1 MKCGMSLTTRV
12 IGTLLLSSLFVGL
25 AQAAQTLESEQI
37 GIVPLSDEDMREQR
51 GRGAHEII
59 NIDEINMQLNE
70 INETAKLDHNVNYSS
85 NTGDNSVRHNAYANN
100 TGFAT
105 VIQNSGNNVI
115 KQNTT
120 NKKQT
125 KQKKH
130 TRKPKQTKH
139 SLVHWSSWPSYSCLA
154 CPAAAEPKRCWC
166 RCRPAICAFP
176 SSVSKKAVF

>member
-70 INETAKLDHNVNYSS
+70 INENAKLDHNVIYSS
-85 NTGDNSVRHNAYANN
+85 NTGDNSVSHDA
-100 TGFAT
+100 FAGATVFVT
-105 VIQNSGNNVI
+105 VIQNSGINVFFQYATI
-115 KQNTT
+115 VYLTM
-120 NKKQT
+120 
-125 KQKKH
+125 QKLL
-130 TRKPKQTKH
+130 
-139 SLVHWSSWPSYSCLA
+139 S
-154 CPAAAEPKRCWC
+154 
-166 RCRPAICAFP
+166 
-176 SSVSKKAVF
+176 

>member
-1 MKCGMSLTTRV
+1 MKCGMRLTTRV

-37 GIVPLSDEDMREQR
+37 GIVTLSDEDMREQR

-70 INETAKLDHNVNYSS
+70 IIVNAMLDHNVIYSS
-85 NTGDNSVRHNAYANN
+85 NTGDNSVSLDAFAGA

-105 VIQNSGNNVI
+105 VIQNSGNNVN

-120 NKKQT
+120 IVNLT
-125 KQKKH
+125 MQK
-130 TRKPKQTKH
+130 
-139 SLVHWSSWPSYSCLA
+139 
-154 CPAAAEPKRCWC
+154 
-166 RCRPAICAFP
+166 
-176 SSVSKKAVF
+176 

>member
-70 INETAKLDHNVNYSS
+70 INENAMLYHNVIYTC
-85 NTGDNSVRHNAYANN
+85 NTGDNSVSRGAGAGAAGGA
-100 TGFAT
+100 TGG
-105 VIQNSGNNVI
+105 Q
-115 KQNTT
+115 
-120 NKKQT
+120 
-125 KQKKH
+125 
-130 TRKPKQTKH
+130 
-139 SLVHWSSWPSYSCLA
+139 
-154 CPAAAEPKRCWC
+154 
-166 RCRPAICAFP
+166 
-176 SSVSKKAVF
+176 

>member
-51 GRGAHEII
+51 GRGVHEII

-70 INETAKLDHNVNYSS
+70 INENAKLDHNVIYSS
-85 NTGDNSVRHNAYANN
+85 NTGDNTINHDTIAGA

-105 VIQNSGNNVI
+105 VIQNSGGGVI
-115 KQNTT
+115 IQNATIVNLT
-120 NKKQT
+120 M
-125 KQKKH
+125 QK
-130 TRKPKQTKH
+130 
-139 SLVHWSSWPSYSCLA
+139 
-154 CPAAAEPKRCWC
+154 
-166 RCRPAICAFP
+166 
-176 SSVSKKAVF
+176 

>member
-1 MKCGMSLTTRV
+1 MRCGMSPTTRV

-37 GIVPLSDEDMREQR
+37 GIAPLSDEDMREQR

-70 INETAKLDHNVNYSS
+70 INENAKLDHNVIYSS
-85 NTGDNSVRHNAYANN
+85 NTGDNSVSHDAFAGA

-115 KQNTT
+115 IQNATIVNLT
-120 NKKQT
+120 M
-125 KQKKH
+125 QK
-130 TRKPKQTKH
+130 
-139 SLVHWSSWPSYSCLA
+139 
-154 CPAAAEPKRCWC
+154 
-166 RCRPAICAFP
+166 
-176 SSVSKKAVF
+176 